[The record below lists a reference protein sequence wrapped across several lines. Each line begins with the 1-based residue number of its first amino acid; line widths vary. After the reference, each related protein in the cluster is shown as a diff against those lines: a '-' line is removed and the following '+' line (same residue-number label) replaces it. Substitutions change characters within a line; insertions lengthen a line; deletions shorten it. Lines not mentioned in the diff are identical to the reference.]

1 MGESADRSPKSV
13 ILALFEQSPCEPFTA
28 PEIADETGYAL
39 QTVVDTLDLL
49 AEREILRTKTAGEE
63 DGTETDGE
71 QVWWRNP
78 RTAGADERAGASA
91 DERVESSV
99 QLAEPSAY
107 EGGRGARRLLE
118 QHRRLAQLVTRI
130 DVADDLDEILR
141 LITEEARELVGAH
154 QAATSR
160 TVNQDWA
167 RAINAISLS
176 EKYAEY
182 HDCVP
187 PFARG
192 SLYSLVCRDNQPVRM
207 TQAELE
213 SHPAWDPGEEPPSG
227 EPPSG
232 EPPSGEPPGEHPPL
246 RGWLAVPIVGR
257 DGENIGLIQLSDK
270 YCGEFTEA
278 DEAILLQLA
287 NVASAAIENARLY
300 DGLRES
306 EERYRTLFESMT
318 EGYCLI
324 EQVDSDPGEP
334 NDFRYVETN
343 TAFEKHTGLRDAV
356 GKTVREVGPGEPREW
371 IVVFDS
377 VAETGEVVTF
387 ERRLG
392 TQRRVLQCQA
402 FPIGDDPDGQVGATV
417 RDVTERVERE
427 RRLKESNERLEQF
440 AHAASHD
447 LQEPLRMVS
456 SYLQLLERRYGD
468 ELDADGRE
476 FIDYAVDGA
485 NRMRAMIEGLLQY
498 SRVKSQ
504 GDPFE
509 PVDLDPVLEHAC
521 DDLQVKIEECAAEI
535 TVEDLPVVEGDP
547 SQLRQVFQNLL
558 DNAIEY
564 SGEKP
569 PHVQV
574 TAERRETREGDA
586 GELVDEWVL
595 AVEDD
600 GIGLDPDHADSI
612 FQVFERL
619 HTHDEHP
626 GTGIGLALCER
637 IVERHGGEIW
647 VESSPGEGSTFYVTL
662 PAAEE
667 G

>member
-1 MGESADRSPKSV
+1 MGEPPSRSPESV
-13 ILALFEQSPCEPFTA
+13 ILALFDRSPREPYTA
-28 PEIADETGYAL
+28 PEIADETGYTL
-39 QTVVDTLDLL
+39 QTVTDTLRTLTERDLL
-49 AEREILRTKTAGEE
+49 RAKASAG
-63 DGTETDGE
+63 DDASASAGGR
-71 QVWWRNP
+71 VWWRV
-78 RTAGADERAGASA
+78 RCDCEAGERPGESVGETPGH
-91 DERVESSV
+91 ER
-99 QLAEPSAY
+99 P
-107 EGGRGARRLLE
+107 GDARRLLE
-118 QHRRLAQLVTRI
+118 QHRRLAQLVTRV

-141 LITEEARELVGAH
+141 LITGEARELVGAH

-160 TVNQDWA
+160 TVDQDWA
-167 RAINAISLS
+167 RAINAVSLS
-176 EKYAEY
+176 EKYAG
-182 HDCVP
+182 H
-187 PFARG
+187 RG
-192 SLYSLVCRDNQPVRM
+192 CDTLPDRSSLYSLVCQDNQSVRM
-207 TQAELE
+207 TQTELE
-213 SHPAWDPGEEPPSG
+213 AHPVCDAAEAS
-227 EPPSG
+227 S
-232 EPPSGEPPGEHPPL
+232 EHPSL

-270 YCGEFTEA
+270 YRGEFTEA

-300 DGLRES
+300 DELRES
-306 EERYRTLFESMT
+306 EQRYRTLFESMT

-324 EQVDSDPGEP
+324 EQIETGPEEP

-343 TAFEKHTGLRDAV
+343 TAFEKHTGLQDVAGR
-356 GKTVREVGPGEPREW
+356 TVREVGPGEPRKW
-371 IVVFDS
+371 TVVYES

-392 TQRRVLQCQA
+392 TERRVLQCQA
-402 FPIGDDPDGQVGATV
+402 FPIGDTPDGQVGATV

-427 RRLKESNERLEQF
+427 RRLKESNQRLEQF

-468 ELDADGRE
+468 DLAQDGRE

-485 NRMRAMIEGLLQY
+485 DRMRAMIDGLLQY
-498 SRVKSQ
+498 SRVKSG

-509 PVDLDPVLEHAC
+509 PVDLDAVLADAC
-521 DDLQVKIEECAAEI
+521 DDLQVKIEECDAEI
-535 TVEDLPVVEGDP
+535 TADELPVVEGDAN
-547 SQLRQVFQNLL
+547 QLRQVFQNLL

-564 SGEKP
+564 SDDVP
-569 PHVQV
+569 PDVRV
-574 TAERRETREGDA
+574 TADRRETQGGDRA
-586 GELVDEWVL
+586 DAEHETGDRSGSGRQQERGTGDPECVEWV
-595 AVEDD
+595 VSVQDD
-600 GIGLDPDHADSI
+600 GIGIDPAHVDRV

-647 VESSPGEGSTFYVTL
+647 VESSPGEGSTFSFTL
-662 PAAEE
+662 LAGDAED
-667 G
+667 

>member
-1 MGESADRSPKSV
+1 MGESANRSPERV
-13 ILALFEQSPCEPFTA
+13 ILALFEQSPGEPFTA

-39 QTVVDTLDLL
+39 QTVLDALRVL
-49 AEREILRTKTAGEE
+49 AERGLLETKTTSRE
-63 DGTETDGE
+63 DGTEAPGE
-71 QVWWRNP
+71 QLWWRIP
-78 RTAGADERAGASA
+78 REDEAVERAGTDA
-91 DERVESSV
+91 DGRTESPV
-99 QLAEPSAY
+99 QLDGVSERK
-107 EGGRGARRLLE
+107 EEKDARWPLE

-130 DVADDLDEILR
+130 DVADDLDELLQ
-141 LITEEARELVGAH
+141 LITEEARELIGAH

-160 TVNQDWA
+160 TVNQDWT
-167 RAINAISLS
+167 RAINAVSLS
-176 EKYAEY
+176 EQYAEY
-182 HDCVP
+182 
-187 PFARG
+187 RG
-192 SLYSLVCRDNQPVRM
+192 CDTLPDRSHLYSLVCRTNQPVCM

-213 SHPAWDPGEEPPSG
+213 AHPVWDEVEEASSEHPP
-227 EPPSG
+227 
-232 EPPSGEPPGEHPPL
+232 PPL

-270 YCGEFTEA
+270 YRGEFTEA

-300 DGLRES
+300 DELRES
-306 EERYRTLFESMT
+306 EGRYRTLFESMT

-324 EQVDSDPGEP
+324 EQVDADPGESS
-334 NDFRYVETN
+334 DFRYVETN
-343 TAFEKHTGLRDAV
+343 TAFEKHTGLRDVA

-371 IVVFDS
+371 IVVFES
-377 VAETGEVVTF
+377 VSETGEVVTF

-392 TQRRVLQCQA
+392 TERRVLQCQA

-468 ELDADGRE
+468 DLDADGRE

-485 NRMRAMIEGLLQY
+485 DRMRAMIEGLLQY

-509 PVDLDPVLEHAC
+509 PVDLDAVLADAC
-521 DDLQVKIEECAAEI
+521 DDLQVKIEEFDAEI
-535 TVEDLPVVEGDP
+535 TAEDLPVVEGD
-547 SQLRQVFQNLL
+547 SDQLRQVFQNLL

-564 SGEKP
+564 SGDEP
-569 PHVQV
+569 AHVHV
-574 TAERRETREGDA
+574 TAERRETREGDTDEPERA
-586 GELVDEWVL
+586 EWVL
-595 AVEDD
+595 SVQDD
-600 GIGLDPDHADSI
+600 GIGIDPAHVDSI

-647 VESSPGEGSTFYVTL
+647 VESSPGEGSTFSFTL
-662 PAAEE
+662 PAAADAGER
-667 G
+667 